1 MVTPSFTTLLASGI
15 LNIVEYLYELA
26 LEQRM
31 AESELPNLTTE
42 HSTLDAIEQMIL
54 RISWLAQRQFVQLLD
69 DDRFNLTLTQF
80 YTLLHLAQTNGECKM
95 SDLAEATQQSAA
107 ALTGVVD
114 RLLDKQLVER
124 TRHERDRRQVM
135 VQITSR
141 GIAMIA
147 AIKQARREQIHAALG
162 HLPAAD
168 AERLLELLEGVLAG
182 MARVLERSETGRLA

>member
-1 MVTPSFTTLLASGI
+1 MTEA
-15 LNIVEYLYELA
+15 ELA
-26 LEQRM
+26 N
-31 AESELPNLTTE
+31 AANNP
-42 HSTLDAIEQMIL
+42 STLDAIEQMIL

-69 DDRFNLTLTQF
+69 DERFNLTLTQF

-135 VQITSR
+135 VQVTPR
-141 GIAMIA
+141 GLALIA
-147 AIKQARREQIHAALG
+147 AIRQARREQIHAALG
-162 HLPAAD
+162 HLPTAD
-168 AERLLELLEGVLAG
+168 AERLLELLEGVLTG
-182 MARVLERSETGRLA
+182 MSRVLERSETGRLA

>member
-1 MVTPSFTTLLASGI
+1 M
-15 LNIVEYLYELA
+15 
-26 LEQRM
+26 
-31 AESELPNLTTE
+31 TE
-42 HSTLDAIEQMIL
+42 VKLGDETNNPSTLDAIEQMIL
-54 RISWLAQRQFVQLLD
+54 RISWLAQRQFIQLLD
-69 DDRFNLTLTQF
+69 DERFNLTLTQF

-135 VQITSR
+135 VQVTPR
-141 GIAMIA
+141 GLALIAEIR
-147 AIKQARREQIHAALG
+147 QARREQIHAALG

-168 AERLLELLEGVLAG
+168 AERLLELLEGVLIG
-182 MARVLERSETGRLA
+182 MSRILERNETSRLA

>member
-1 MVTPSFTTLLASGI
+1 
-15 LNIVEYLYELA
+15 
-26 LEQRM
+26 M
-31 AESELPNLTTE
+31 AEEKQPKTLPE
-42 HSTLDAIEQMIL
+42 PATLDAIEQIIL

-69 DDRFNLTLTQF
+69 DERFNLTLTQF

-135 VQITSR
+135 VQVTPR
-141 GIAMIA
+141 GLALIA
-147 AIKQARREQIHAALG
+147 AIKQARREQIYAALG
-162 HLPAAD
+162 HLSSAD
-168 AERLLELLEGVLAG
+168 ADRLLELLEGVLTG
-182 MARVLERSETGRLA
+182 MVRVLERSDTGRLA

>member
-1 MVTPSFTTLLASGI
+1 
-15 LNIVEYLYELA
+15 
-26 LEQRM
+26 M
-31 AESELPNLTTE
+31 AEEEQPKTLPE
-42 HSTLDAIEQMIL
+42 HATLDAIEQVIL

-69 DDRFNLTLTQF
+69 DERFNLTLTQF

-135 VQITSR
+135 VQVTPR
-141 GIAMIA
+141 GLALIA
-147 AIKQARREQIHAALG
+147 AIKQARREQIYAALG
-162 HLPAAD
+162 HLSSAD
-168 AERLLELLEGVLAG
+168 ADRLLGLLEGVLTG
-182 MARVLERSETGRLA
+182 MVRVLERSDTGRLA